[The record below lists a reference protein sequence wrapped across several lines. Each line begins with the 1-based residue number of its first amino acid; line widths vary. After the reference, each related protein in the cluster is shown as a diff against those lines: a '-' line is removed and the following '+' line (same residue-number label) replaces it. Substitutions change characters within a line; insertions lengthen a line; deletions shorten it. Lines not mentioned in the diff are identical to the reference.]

1 MKIKS
6 EKLIQQ
12 LLEITRKNINFA
24 ETLKDKSAKELNFRE
39 SEGSWSVLECLEH
52 LNLYGDFY
60 IPEIRR
66 VIQKTKTR
74 SVPYFKSG
82 LIGNYFAESML
93 PKEGFKKI
101 KTFKDKN
108 PLGSNLNRKVI
119 QRFIEQQLEIIELL
133 NRASHCNLNKVKTA
147 ISITKLLKLKL
158 GDTFRFVINHNI
170 RHVEQ
175 VKDVLIAQEK
185 VSSLESL
192 VFNRV
197 S

>member
-6 EKLIQQ
+6 EQLISE
-12 LLEITRKNINFA
+12 LLEITRNNINYA
-24 ETLKDKSAKELNFRE
+24 ESLKTKSAEELNWRKK
-39 SEGSWSVLECLEH
+39 EGSWSVLECLEH

-60 IPEIRR
+60 NPEIQK
-66 VIQKTKTR
+66 VIQKASIK

-82 LIGNYFAESML
+82 LLGNYFAESML
-93 PKEGFKKI
+93 PKKGFKKM

-119 QRFIEQQLEIIELL
+119 QRFIDQQVQLIELL
-133 NRASHCNLNKVKTA
+133 NKATGVNLNKVKTA
-147 ISITKLLKLKL
+147 ISITKLIKLKL

-170 RHVEQ
+170 RHLEQ
-175 VKDVLIAQEK
+175 VKNVLTAKAGAAEP
-185 VSSLESL
+185 L

>member
-6 EKLIQQ
+6 NQLILE
-12 LLEITRKNINFA
+12 LLEITRNNINYA
-24 ETLKDKSAKELNFRE
+24 EFLKTKSAEELNWRE
-39 SEGSWSVLECLEH
+39 KPNSWSVLECLEH

-60 IPEIRR
+60 YPEIKN
-66 VIQKTKTR
+66 VLEKSKTK
-74 SVPYFKSG
+74 SVPYLTSG
-82 LIGNYFAESML
+82 LLGNYFAESML
-93 PKEGFKKI
+93 PKKGLKKI

-119 QRFIEQQLEIIELL
+119 QRFIDQQVQLIELL
-133 NRASHCNLNKVKTA
+133 NKASNVNLNQVKSA
-147 ISITKLLKLKL
+147 ISITKLIKLKL

-170 RHVEQ
+170 RHLEQ
-175 VKDVLIAQEK
+175 VKNVLNAKDKAGTSEN
-185 VSSLESL
+185 L

>member
-6 EKLIQQ
+6 EQLIRE
-12 LLEITRKNINFA
+12 LLEITRENINYA
-24 ETLKDKSAKELNFRE
+24 ESLKSKSVEDLNFRE
-39 SEGSWSVLECLEH
+39 MEGSWSVLECLEH

-60 IPEIRR
+60 IPEIKN
-66 VIQKTKTR
+66 VLQKSKTTPAP
-74 SVPYFKSG
+74 VFKSG
-82 LIGNYFAESML
+82 ILGHYFAESML
-93 PKEGFKKI
+93 PKKGFKKI

-108 PLGSNLNRKVI
+108 TLGRNLNRNVI
-119 QRFIEQQLEIIELL
+119 QQFINQQLEIIELL
-133 NRASHCNLNKVKTA
+133 NKSSVVDLNKVKTA

-175 VKDVLIAQEK
+175 IKRVLNAREK
-185 VSSLESL
+185 VGEMEGF

>member
-24 ETLKDKSAKELNFRE
+24 ETLKDKFAKELNFRE

-170 RHVEQ
+170 RHIEQ